1 MNTLVQYGLVVLLI
15 TAVISAAPT
24 GAHAAPSA
32 TPELSDLINE
42 ALARNPELLA
52 MRQQWEAASNRIM
65 QARTLPDPTLG
76 VQFWN
81 FPESFNVTHAQNTI
95 ISLSQKFPF
104 PGKLALQ
111 GEVAGRAAQISE
123 QALHAKERDLIAR
136 VKQAYYDLFFA
147 HKAIQI
153 HLEELDLL
161 RQFFEIA
168 MAKFRT
174 GKGSQVDVLKAQV
187 EQSTLHQELPVLEQR
202 RETVQ
207 AKLNTLRDRDPQI
220 SVGMPPDPVPMR
232 FDRRPED
239 LYRRALGDRPELK
252 AAKLAIERNEQS
264 KAFAERQYYPD
275 LEVAFQR
282 FQNFQTPDG
291 FGAIAIVNLPFAFW
305 TKSKYDAAVREAK
318 AAAAAANADFH
329 AWQNMTRFQINELL
343 GKVRAQEQVADL
355 YRTTILP
362 QARQSVES
370 ARAGYRTGRAD
381 FLDLI
386 VAERAV
392 REFRLAYYRAV
403 VERENQ
409 LAALEQVTGPTF

>member
-1 MNTLVQYGLVVLLI
+1 MKNMVQFGLAVLLM
-15 TAVISAAPT
+15 AVVISVVPVHAQTAP
-24 GAHAAPSA
+24 PA
-32 TPELSDLINE
+32 TQELPDLVNE
-42 ALARNPELLA
+42 ALARNPELQA
-52 MRQQWEAASNRIM
+52 MRQQWEAASNRIT
-65 QARTLPDPTLG
+65 QSRTLPDPTLG

-104 PGKLALQ
+104 PGKLDLQ
-111 GEVAGRAAQISE
+111 GEVAGRAAGITE

-136 VKQAYYDLFFA
+136 VKQTYYDLFFA

-153 HLEELDLL
+153 HLDEIDLL
-161 RQFFEIA
+161 KQFFEIA

-174 GKGSQVDVLKAQV
+174 GKGSQVDVLKAQL

-202 RETVQ
+202 RDTVQ
-207 AKLNTLRDRDPQI
+207 AKLNTLRDRDPHI
-220 SVGMPPDPVPMR
+220 SVSVPPDPVPIR
-232 FDRRPED
+232 FDGLPED
-239 LYRRALGDRPELK
+239 LYRLALGDRPELK
-252 AAKLAIERNEQS
+252 AAKLAIERNERS
-264 KAFAERQYYPD
+264 RAFAERQYYPD

-282 FQNFQTPDG
+282 FQNFQAPDG

-305 TKSKYDAAVREAK
+305 TKPKYDASVREAK
-318 AAAAAANADFH
+318 AAAAAANADYH
-329 AWQNMTRFQINELL
+329 AWQNLTRFQINELL
-343 GKVRAQEQVADL
+343 AKVRAQERVAEL

-362 QARQSVES
+362 QAQQSLES

-386 VAERAV
+386 EAERAL
-392 REFRLAYYRAV
+392 RELQLAYYRAV

-409 LAALEQVTGPTF
+409 LAALEQVTGSKF